1 MTINSPFSFWFYFHM
16 LLVVASFPTKM
27 IYIIL
32 LSYAIFNHGFS
43 NIFCIFIDLSCH
55 FPKSLASSLSSVILF
70 KNSCSYCGIIICQ
83 ISLSPSILLILE
95 DGWVLYSLTLLFV
108 YLVNFSI
115 SPFLH
120 WLHPFYFKLHMW
132 NSFLWCFSQSIIIVF
147 YLFFLFVLLFYF
159 ILIVARVWD

>member
-55 FPKSLASSLSSVILF
+55 FPKSLASSLLSVILF

-120 WLHPFYFKLHMW
+120 WLHL
-132 NSFLWCFSQSIIIVF
+132 SILNYICEILLF
-147 YLFFLFVLLFYF
+147 DAFHNQLSLFFIYSFSLFCCSILF
-159 ILIVARVWD
+159 L